1 MSENTWAM
9 LIHLTQLCGFIL
21 PYAGFIVP
29 ILIWQFKKTEFPR
42 LDIHGRIVL
51 NWLISATIYAIVCGL
66 MVFILIGIPLLVVL
80 AGVGVAFCIIGGLK
94 ANNGEVWQYPLSI
107 KFFKIEQDTLFTH

>member
-1 MSENTWAM
+1 MRRFPVHAGIVKSSLSGMNLRSSMTKPCM
-9 LIHLTQLCGFIL
+9 IFPLIAPTFTL
-21 PYAGFIVP
+21 PEKASSM
-29 ILIWQFKKTEFPR
+29 
-42 LDIHGRIVL
+42 

-80 AGVGVAFCIIGGLK
+80 AGIGVVFCIIGGLK

-107 KFFKIEQDTLFTH
+107 KFFKIEPDTLFTR